1 MAFDAPLT
9 SAARWLR
16 PRRPGGCSPWRPRT
30 LPSALLAAALTLAG
44 AALHPVAAQVRAPAS
59 VQDAPGDHIVAIV
72 NQELVTAVE
81 VRARTDALRQA
92 AARAGQPPQPTAA
105 WRRLAL
111 DELID
116 ERVVVT
122 HAREVG
128 GRVDDADL
136 DRAVAS
142 VAAQNQLTPAQL
154 REALQAQGLDMTRF
168 RANLRD
174 QILVER
180 AREREVVGRI
190 VVGDE
195 EIDRELAAR
204 AQAAGAGAE
213 LNLAQILVTVPE
225 GADAAGVAERRARA
239 EAALARVRGGEPFDR
254 VAREVSEDAN
264 RERGGEIGPRPA
276 ARLPDL
282 FVQAVAGLQPGQV
295 HGELLRSGA
304 GFHVLKLVGR
314 QAGIDPALVQTRARH
329 ILLRVSPQASAE
341 QAAARLAE
349 IKREIESGARRFE
362 DAARAFSE
370 DGSAAQGGNLGWF
383 SPGMMVPEFEQPAS
397 RLAPG
402 AISEPVRSRFGVHL
416 IQVLERRAL
425 ELTAEQRREQVR
437 NQLRERK
444 FEQAYEDWVTEL
456 RALAYIELREPD
468 PS

>member
-1 MAFDAPLT
+1 MAFEPPLT
-9 SAARWLR
+9 PAARR
-16 PRRPGGCSPWRPRT
+16 TRPGRQAWAMLRAAT
-30 LPSALLAAALTLAG
+30 LATALLAGVLSAT
-44 AALHPVAAQVRAPAS
+44 AQVRAPAP

-81 VRARTDALRQA
+81 VQARIEALRQA
-92 AARAGQPPQPTAA
+92 AARAGQPPQPTSA
-105 WRRLAL
+105 WRRQAL
-111 DELID
+111 DQLID

-128 GRVDDADL
+128 GGVDDAEL

-142 VAAQNQLTPAQL
+142 VAAQNQLTPDQL
-154 REALQAQGLDMTRF
+154 RQALQAQGMDMRRF
-168 RANLRD
+168 RASLRD

-180 AREREVVGRI
+180 TREREVVGRI
-190 VVGDE
+190 VVGED

-204 AQAAGAGAE
+204 AQAAGTAVE
-213 LNLAQILVTVPE
+213 INLAQILVAVPE

-239 EAALARVRGGEPFDR
+239 EAALARVRAGEPFEA
-254 VAREVSEDAN
+254 VARELSDDAG
-264 RERGGEIGPRPA
+264 RERGGEIGLRPLS
-276 ARLPDL
+276 RLPDL
-282 FVQAVAGLQPGQV
+282 FVEAASTLQPGQV
-295 HGELLRSGA
+295 HPQLLRSGA
-304 GFHVLKLVGR
+304 GFHLLKLLDR
-314 QAGIDPALVQTRARH
+314 REAADPALVQTRARH

-370 DGSAAQGGNLGWF
+370 DGSAAQGGDLGWF

-397 RLAPG
+397 RLPLG
-402 AISEPVRSRFGVHL
+402 AISDPVRSRFGVHL

-437 NQLRERK
+437 SMLRERR
-444 FEQAYEDWVTEL
+444 FEQAYEDWVVEL